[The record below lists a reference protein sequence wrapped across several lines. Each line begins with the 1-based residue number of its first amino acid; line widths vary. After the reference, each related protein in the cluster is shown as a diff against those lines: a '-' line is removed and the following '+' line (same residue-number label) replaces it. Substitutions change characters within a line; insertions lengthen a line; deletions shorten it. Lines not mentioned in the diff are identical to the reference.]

1 MRAWIVLMLMLP
13 LAAAAQTPGFGD
25 SHGEQASRAQTPV
38 PLPPYPEPKNYLPFQ
53 VSDILPFAFFVD
65 AKSISVSADGVVRY
79 SLIAKSSDGAL
90 NISYEGMRCSDGQF
104 RVYAFGRPDKTWFEV
119 RDPKW
124 QVIRKNPS
132 NAQRAVL
139 YNDFFCPVIGGAIA
153 TAEEGVRALKNG
165 GNQRATITSY

>member
-13 LAAAAQTPGFGD
+13 LAAVAQTPGFGD
-25 SHGEQASRAQTPV
+25 SHSERASRAETPV
-38 PLPPYPEPKNYLPFQ
+38 PLPPYPKPENYLPFQ
-53 VSDILPFAFFVD
+53 VSDTLPFAFFVD

-90 NISYEGMRCSDGQF
+90 NISYEGMRCSDGEF
-104 RVYAFGRPDKTWFEV
+104 RVYAFGRRDKTWFEV

-139 YNDFFCPVIGGAIA
+139 YSDFFCPVIGGGIA